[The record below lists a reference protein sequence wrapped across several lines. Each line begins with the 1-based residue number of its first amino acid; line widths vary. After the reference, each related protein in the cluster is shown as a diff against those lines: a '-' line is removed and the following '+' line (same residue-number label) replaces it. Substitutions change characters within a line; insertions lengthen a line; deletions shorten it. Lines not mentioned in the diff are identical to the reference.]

1 MARKPPKVVED
12 IKKDTGLKID
22 KDIQE
27 ETNFRMKGSKEDA
40 ISRQRDRNHTKEF
53 YSSLICSIIFFFY
66 LFYEFIYWWAK
77 KTLWII
83 EYNPAWWGWIIYG
96 FVFLCFC
103 KMVWDLFTV
112 YIIEL
117 LAHIILVV
125 GVIIL
130 ILAIYYF
137 L

>member
-40 ISRQRDRNHTKEF
+40 IYRQRDRNHTKEF
-53 YSSLICSIIFFFY
+53 YGYLFTSIIFFFY
-66 LFYEFIYWWAK
+66 LFIESLSLIFD
-77 KTLWII
+77 KTLLII

-96 FVFLCFC
+96 IFFIGFC
-103 KMVWDLFTV
+103 KMVWSLFTV
-112 YIIEL
+112 YTKEL